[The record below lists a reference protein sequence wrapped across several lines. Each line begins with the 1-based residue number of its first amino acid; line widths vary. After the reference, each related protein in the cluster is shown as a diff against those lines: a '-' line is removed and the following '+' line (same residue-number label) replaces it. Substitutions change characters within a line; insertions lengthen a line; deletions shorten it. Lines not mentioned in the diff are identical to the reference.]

1 MNPRWLLKMSQW
13 SRNPPPLSRVL
24 LVLGVVLACL
34 GLFAFEHFFGWP
46 EALTPNSVSRGAMPK
61 LQ

>member
-24 LVLGVVLACL
+24 LVLAVVAACL
-34 GLFAFEHFFGWP
+34 ALYAVEHFIGWP
-46 EALTPNSVSRGAMPK
+46 DALTPNNVSRGAMPK